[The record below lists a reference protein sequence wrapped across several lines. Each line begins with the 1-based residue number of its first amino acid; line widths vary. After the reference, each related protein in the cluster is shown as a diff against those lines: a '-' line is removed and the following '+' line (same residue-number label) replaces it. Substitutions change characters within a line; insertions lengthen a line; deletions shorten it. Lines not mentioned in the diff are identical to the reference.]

1 MKPQGERLS
10 SGRVG
15 EEGRQLSLR
24 LWLGIHLP
32 PRVPEKRPMLNS
44 HFLKLKEV
52 FAPAEGKVSQIAS
65 GECAEPIGE
74 PGLDM

>member
-1 MKPQGERLS
+1 
-10 SGRVG
+10 
-15 EEGRQLSLR
+15 
-24 LWLGIHLP
+24 
-32 PRVPEKRPMLNS
+32 MLNS